1 MSKNTSRLSQKEKD
15 RFKDRPIYAYF
26 YSVNI
31 LKGRLPE
38 EVESVLGQNAEA
50 AYLYS
55 RNIIKGPLPFHIHS
69 SLILQDHGADGKE
82 WVKKYLTEICGA

>member
-1 MSKNTSRLSQKEKD
+1 MSKNTSRLSRQEKD
-15 RFKDRPIYAYF
+15 RLKDRPIYAYF
-26 YSVNI
+26 YAMNI

-55 RNIIKGPLPFHIHS
+55 KNIIKGPLPFHIHS
-69 SLILQDHGADGKE
+69 SLILQDHDADGKE
-82 WVKKYLTEICGA
+82 WVKKYLSEACGA